1 MLKEILNARNAHRE
15 AGCRWFRS
23 EHADLY
29 VWPEEDESG
38 GVVGAFEYCYR
49 KLDKEYRL
57 NWDTRNGIRHA
68 RVEDG
73 ESSPLRND
81 SPLIVPGNPPDSA
94 MAARHFREEGLGM
107 DTRIYRFIL
116 NVLYELIEGEPYCGD
131 EE

>member
-1 MLKEILNARNAHRE
+1 MLKEIPNTISDHQR

-29 VWPEEDESG
+29 VWPEEDNIVEA
-38 GVVGAFEYCYR
+38 VGAFEYCYR
-49 KLDKEYRL
+49 KLDREYRL
-57 NWDTRNGIRHA
+57 SWNSRNGIRHA

-81 SPLIVPGNPPDSA
+81 SPLIVPGNPPDLA

-107 DTRIYRFIL
+107 DPRIYRFIL
-116 NVLYELIEGEPYCGD
+116 NVLYEQVEDEPYNGG